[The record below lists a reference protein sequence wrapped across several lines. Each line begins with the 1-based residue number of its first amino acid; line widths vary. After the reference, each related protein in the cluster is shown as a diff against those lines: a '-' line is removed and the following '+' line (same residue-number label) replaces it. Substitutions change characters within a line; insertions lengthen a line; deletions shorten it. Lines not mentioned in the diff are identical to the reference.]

1 MTSKGARMMRKG
13 ILLIGSMAAIAFAV
27 GAAWAAT
34 PTPTPSVP
42 FPSKGAA
49 LYKANMVAAMEPCDP
64 LTGVTLHIKGPA
76 GGKQALAGCDPVA
89 SDALRFVKAQ
99 LTLKKSHGKLML
111 NADLGAANAGKKVA
125 IGLTLNSSREKA
137 NFWEGNELE
146 VTYLPLELTCPG
158 AAPFTADTKGKIVQ
172 SIYLNVCAPLLSPLA
187 VDPITGGGGGTEEK
201 TLELNIEVL
210 DAVLIDVA
218 TGKVFA
224 RAGIAR

>member
-1 MTSKGARMMRKG
+1 MMRKG
-13 ILLIGSMAAIAFAV
+13 ILLIGSMAAIAFV
-27 GAAWAAT
+27 AAATWAAAP